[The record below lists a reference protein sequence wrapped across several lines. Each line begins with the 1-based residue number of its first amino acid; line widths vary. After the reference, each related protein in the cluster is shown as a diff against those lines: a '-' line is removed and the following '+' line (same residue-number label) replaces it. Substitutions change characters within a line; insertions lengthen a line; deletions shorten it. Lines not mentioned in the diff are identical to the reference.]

1 MFNTT
6 MKCFFLLIFGLIL
19 HSTSSAQ
26 IIFISPEGNDK
37 NPGTKEKPLASF
49 QQAQKL
55 LSKIPADQTVEV
67 IFANGIYY
75 LPKTV
80 VFTAVDNKRLVT
92 FRAEEVGKAILSGGS
107 RLKLKWKPYKNGIY
121 VAKVSGNPL
130 IDQLYINGKRQR
142 MARFPNAVTGKN
154 VFDTWD
160 LSHQAKPDPVNDPL
174 APERIARWKNPEGG
188 YIHAMHSALW
198 GDMHW
203 IIKGKNADVTLK
215 EEGGWQ
221 NNRPSKMHPVYRM
234 VENIFEEL
242 DAPGEWFFN
251 AKEQKIY
258 CMPEPGVDLTTSTV
272 EIVRLRHLIEFSG
285 TRENPVKSVHLEGFV
300 FRHAARTFMD
310 NKEPLL
316 RSDWTVYRGGAVV
329 LSGAEDCSISD
340 CEFDQVG
347 GNTIFVNNYNRRI
360 TIRECYIHHSGANG
374 IAFVGDPATV
384 RSPLFQY
391 GKQDFTAIDR
401 TPGPKGDNYPEDC
414 LVEDCLI
421 TMTGRDEKQT
431 APVQISMSHKIRINH
446 CSIYD
451 VPRAG
456 ININEGTFG
465 GHIIENCDVFNT
477 VLETGDHG
485 SFNSWGRDRY
495 WTPDIRETAPEVVKD
510 PGLPLLDMLEPNI
523 LRNSRWRC
531 DHGWDID
538 LDDGSTNYRI
548 YNNLLLNGG
557 LKMREGYY
565 RTASNNVIIN
575 NGLHP
580 HAWYS
585 NCGDVFN
592 NNIVFKAYQ
601 PAVMDRSNARDGK
614 WGKELDYNFY
624 ASTREVMNKFS
635 VNGCDGNSLHGDPLF
650 IDPAKGDFRV
660 LENSPAL
667 KTGFVNF
674 PMEQFGVTKASLKAI
689 AKTPKIP
696 NFTIQTVEARQQI
709 AKQSYTW
716 MNILLKEPAGDE
728 WSAYGVGYDS
738 GGVALTTVS
747 KDSEAYNLGFRSGD
761 LIQEI
766 NGTPIA
772 TVQKLMEYI
781 NAQKNGKSR
790 HHFLV
795 VRNQANII
803 ITVDQNLAGL
813 SDYNQSNLK

>member
-1 MFNTT
+1 MHQNIT
-6 MKCFFLLIFGLIL
+6 KRILLFFFTVILI
-19 HSTSSAQ
+19 STGRSQ
-26 IIFISPEGNDK
+26 TIFVSPLGNDK

-55 LSKIPADQTVEV
+55 VSKIPADQTVEV

-75 LPKTV
+75 LPQTV
-80 VFTAVDNKRLVT
+80 KFTSDDNRKSVVW
-92 FRAEEVGKAILSGGS
+92 RAEEEGKAILSGGS
-107 RLKLKWKPYKNGIY
+107 LLQLTWKPYKNGIF
-121 VAKVSGNPL
+121 VAEVSGKPV
-130 IDQLYINGKRQR
+130 IDQLYFNGKRQR
-142 MARFPNAVTGKN
+142 MARFPNAVPGKN
-154 VFDTWD
+154 VFDIWD
-160 LSHQAKPDPVNDPL
+160 LSHQAKPDPANDPL
-174 APERIARWKNPEGG
+174 TPERIARWKNPDGG

-203 IIKGKNADVTLK
+203 IIKGKNADGTLND
-215 EEGGWQ
+215 EGGWQ

-234 VENIFEEL
+234 VENVFEEL
-242 DAPGEWFFN
+242 DAPGEWFYN
-251 AKEQKIY
+251 AKEQKLY
-258 CMPEPGVDLTTSTV
+258 FMPEPGMDLTTSKV
-272 EIVRLRHLIEFSG
+272 EIVRLRHLVEFLG
-285 TRENPVKSVHLEGFV
+285 TRENPVRSVHLKGFV

-329 LSGAEDCSISD
+329 FSGAEDCSISD
-340 CEFDQVG
+340 CEFDQLG

-360 TIRECYIHHSGANG
+360 TIRGCYIHHSGANG

-391 GKQDFTAIDR
+391 GKQDYSTIDR

-431 APVQISMSHKIRINH
+431 APVHISISHKITVNH
-446 CSIYD
+446 CTIYD

-465 GHIIENCDVFNT
+465 GHIIENCDIFNT

-495 WTPDIRETAPEVVKD
+495 WTPDIRETVPEVAKV
-510 PGLPLLDMLEPNI
+510 PGLPFLDMLDPNI
-523 LRNSRWRC
+523 LRNNRWRC

-538 LDDGSTNYRI
+538 LDDGSSNYQI

-557 LKMREGYY
+557 LKMREGYQ
-565 RTASNNVIIN
+565 RSATNNVIVN

-580 HAWYS
+580 HVWYLNS
-585 NCGDVFN
+585 GDIFR

-601 PAVMDRSNARDGK
+601 PAIMDRSIPKEGH
-614 WGKELDYNFY
+614 WGKELDRNFY
-624 ASTREVMNKFS
+624 VSAKDAMNKFS
-635 VNGCDGNSLHGDPLF
+635 VIGCDQNSLNGDPLF
-650 IDPAKGDFRV
+650 IEPAAGDFRV

-674 PMEQFGVTKASLKAI
+674 AMDQFGVTKPSLKAI
-689 AKTPKIP
+689 AKKVEIP
-696 NFTIQTVEARQQI
+696 SFILKMDQPQQKTIQPV
-709 AKQSYTW
+709 YTW
-716 MNILLKEPAGDE
+716 MQIVLKEPVGE
-728 WSAYGVGYDS
+728 ELSAYGVSYDS
-738 GGVALTTVS
+738 GGVALTAVPEN
-747 KDSEAYNLGFRSGD
+747 SEAFSLGFRSGD

-766 NGTPIA
+766 DGTRINTIQRLLEYTSGQTKNSKKHIFLIIRNQGNTKIIVRNNLA
-772 TVQKLMEYI
+772 TVLP
-781 NAQKNGKSR
+781 
-790 HHFLV
+790 
-795 VRNQANII
+795 
-803 ITVDQNLAGL
+803 
-813 SDYNQSNLK
+813 SNKQI